1 MRHVYILR
9 CNDNSLY
16 TGITTDLE
24 RRIIEHNSSTLGA
37 RYTKSRRPVALVWS
51 TMYDTR
57 QEASS
62 EEWRVKKLSKQEKEL
77 MVEVFLSNTEYAG
90 PHTATSP

>member
-1 MRHVYILR
+1 
-9 CNDNSLY
+9 
-16 TGITTDLE
+16 
-24 RRIIEHNSSTLGA
+24 
-37 RYTKSRRPVALVWS
+37 
-51 TMYDTR
+51 MYDTR